1 MQPKNNCKIRGWHG
15 SRPGGS
21 NQSLLCMKMYVSLSP
36 WKCDCF
42 EVWMLLAWL
51 WLQNSCRLI
60 KDFNTSFHNLLYW
73 NSATVN
79 SKLLEVYFSYLVTT
93 SHTNST
99 GFGSWSM
106 HTLCEPLVF
115 TVFLSVLALLH
126 IRFHLV
132 IQLRMQPAGAHRD
145 VDQLPRFRFDGD
157 NRLEFLSGW
166 PDICAHFGYEK
177 AAEIGT

>member
-1 MQPKNNCKIRGWHG
+1 MGRRWNEVFLNIYYSFFKVFLCNATQNNCKIRGWHG

-21 NQSLLCMKMYVSLSP
+21 NHSLLCMKMYVSLSP

-79 SKLLEVYFSYLVTT
+79 SKLLEVYFSYLVTS

-99 GFGSWSM
+99 EWPRGNTSK
-106 HTLCEPLVF
+106 HI
-115 TVFLSVLALLH
+115 LAMPH
-126 IRFHLV
+126 C
-132 IQLRMQPAGAHRD
+132 ASND
-145 VDQLPRFRFDGD
+145 
-157 NRLEFLSGW
+157 SGQGMTKRQ
-166 PDICAHFGYEK
+166 HQ
-177 AAEIGT
+177 

>member
-1 MQPKNNCKIRGWHG
+1 MKYSWIFIIHFSKYFYVMQPKTIVKIRGWHG

-21 NQSLLCMKMYVSLSP
+21 NHSLLCMKMYVSLSP

-79 SKLLEVYFSYLVTT
+79 SKLLDSIFQLFSCNK
-93 SHTNST
+93 SFKFN
-99 GFGSWSM
+99 GFWVLIYA
-106 HTLCEPLVF
+106 HTLWTTCVYC
-115 TVFLSVLALLH
+115 VL
-126 IRFHLV
+126 
-132 IQLRMQPAGAHRD
+132 
-145 VDQLPRFRFDGD
+145 FRT
-157 NRLEFLSGW
+157 RLTPHQIS
-166 PDICAHFGYEK
+166 FGHT
-177 AAEIGT
+177 AANATGRCT